1 MRKHRGETRE
11 RNYVQPSHLPGGLMK
26 SLFIVAVAFLIG
38 LTHLPSPALAQK
50 PAAERFKHAIERSE
64 DSGRLLPLLLLPESG
79 FPKELLDRAEIVA
92 VFPRA
97 RRQSA
102 LVRRFLEGYGVM
114 STRQENGWSLPAFY
128 KFTSAP
134 RKFSGTSEETLAVIL
149 LFLNKDAVSWFGE
162 GKSKF
167 KSDRAARL
175 GPVGPLTEEQRKDLA
190 GVQILVYTYYN
201 GRVNANNIDPD
212 FFKDFIIDQ
221 DNNVNKPL
229 YGAKGHEILTGKKVD
244 QASLPAG
251 ISAFQEAL
259 QKYRAP

>member
-1 MRKHRGETRE
+1 
-11 RNYVQPSHLPGGLMK
+11 MK
-26 SLFIVAVAFLIG
+26 TFLFVAVASLTG
-38 LTHLPSPALAQK
+38 LTILQSPALAQK

-79 FPKELLDRAEIVA
+79 FPKELLERAEIVA

-102 LVRRFLEGYGVM
+102 LVRRFLDGYGVM

-128 KFTSAP
+128 RFTSAP

-190 GVQILVYTYYN
+190 GAQILVYTYYN
-201 GRVNANNIDPD
+201 GRVNADNIDPD

>member
-1 MRKHRGETRE
+1 
-11 RNYVQPSHLPGGLMK
+11 MK
-26 SLFIVAVAFLIG
+26 TFLFVAVVSFIG
-38 LTHLPSPALAQK
+38 LTILKAPALAQK

-64 DSGRLLPLLLLPESG
+64 DSARLLPLLLLPESG

-97 RRQSA
+97 TRQSA
-102 LVRRFLEGYGVM
+102 LVRLFLEGYGVM

-128 KFTSAP
+128 RFTSAP
-134 RKFSGTSEETLAVIL
+134 RKFSGPSEETLAVIV
-149 LFLNKDAVSWFGE
+149 LFLAKDSVSWFGE

-175 GPVGPLTEEQRKDLA
+175 GPVGPLTEEQRKELA
-190 GVQILVYTYYN
+190 GAKILAYTYYN

-212 FFKDFIIDQ
+212 FFKDFILDQ
-221 DNNVNKPL
+221 DNNVNKSL
-229 YGAKGHEILTGKKVD
+229 YGAKGHEILMGKKVD
-244 QASLPAG
+244 PASLPPG

-259 QKYRAP
+259 QKSRTP

>member
-1 MRKHRGETRE
+1 
-11 RNYVQPSHLPGGLMK
+11 MK
-26 SLFIVAVAFLIG
+26 TFLFVAVASLVV
-38 LTHLPSPALAQK
+38 LTTLQSSALAQK
-50 PAAERFKHAIERSE
+50 PAAEKFKHAIERSE

-79 FPKELLDRAEIVA
+79 FPRELLDRAEMVA

-102 LVRRFLEGYGVM
+102 LVRRFLEGYGVI
-114 STRQENGWSLPAFY
+114 STRQGNDWSLPAFY
-128 KFTSAP
+128 RFTSAP
-134 RKFSGTSEETLAVIL
+134 RKLSGTSEETLAVIL

-175 GPVGPLTEEQRKDLA
+175 GPVGPLTEEQRKDMA
-190 GVQILVYTYYN
+190 GAQILVYTYYN
-201 GRVNANNIDPD
+201 GRVNSDTIDPD

-221 DNNVNKPL
+221 DNNLNKPL
-229 YGAKGHEILTGKKVD
+229 YGAKGHEILAGKKVD
-244 QASLPAG
+244 HASLPAG

-259 QKYRAP
+259 QKYRTP